1 MKLGYIFYIFYIIC
15 RIIIKLEMISSGSAT
30 NDKQVFFSPY
40 NKIIHNQI
48 LVVIHSTKR
57 KYQERSNILSK
68 GKAEGVVCCQS
79 QESALPKLFWYSG
92 GQVFR
97 GSRCCFQRM

>member
-1 MKLGYIFYIFYIIC
+1 
-15 RIIIKLEMISSGSAT
+15 MISSRSAT

-48 LVVIHSTKR
+48 LVVVHSAKR
-57 KYQERSNILSK
+57 KHQWKNNVLSK
-68 GKAEGVVCCQS
+68 GKAESVLCCKF
-79 QESALPKLFWYSG
+79 QESALPKASWNSR
-92 GQVFR
+92 GQIFR